1 MATCRVNWPPLKCRC
16 EIGLEET
23 RRTEEVDRTVQMSSH
38 CRWPRQRGK
47 QETDKLL
54 SWFRRWLEI
63 RTKSLFASRLLGMEL
78 LYYNKITAPE
88 ELESVSFPKPL
99 RTWRVLL
106 MWISVKNL
114 EDKNLGL
121 HASYISKLVATTT
134 TITRNA
140 LWVLRQPTVI
150 AD

>member
-1 MATCRVNWPPLKCRC
+1 MATCRVNWLPLKCRC

-38 CRWPRQRGK
+38 CRWPRQRGR

-54 SWFRRWLEI
+54 SWSTRWLEI
-63 RTKSLFASRLLGMEL
+63 RIKSLFATRLLGMEL
-78 LYYNKITAPE
+78 LYYNKRTAPE

-150 AD
+150 VD

>member
-1 MATCRVNWPPLKCRC
+1 MIANILVLALPVFGLLIIIIHLIAFDVNRLSRDILEAECMWPRVGWTGRC

-78 LYYNKITAPE
+78 LYYNEITAPE

-106 MWISVKNL
+106 M
-114 EDKNLGL
+114 
-121 HASYISKLVATTT
+121 
-134 TITRNA
+134 
-140 LWVLRQPTVI
+140 
-150 AD
+150 

>member
-1 MATCRVNWPPLKCRC
+1 MATCRVNWLPLKYRC

-47 QETDKLL
+47 QETDKLR

-106 MWISVKNL
+106 M
-114 EDKNLGL
+114 
-121 HASYISKLVATTT
+121 
-134 TITRNA
+134 
-140 LWVLRQPTVI
+140 
-150 AD
+150 

>member
-1 MATCRVNWPPLKCRC
+1 MATCRVNRLPLKCRC

-106 MWISVKNL
+106 M
-114 EDKNLGL
+114 
-121 HASYISKLVATTT
+121 
-134 TITRNA
+134 
-140 LWVLRQPTVI
+140 
-150 AD
+150 